1 MDLSELDA
9 ASLSRLIVDDKAKGI
24 FRVHRS
30 AFTEAAV
37 LEMERRRVFDR
48 CWLYVAHVS
57 EVPAPGSFVT
67 RTVGGRPVILARGK
81 DGALSA
87 LYNTCA
93 HRGAMVCRE
102 RKGEARAFTCGYHGW
117 SYDLKGKLIAQ
128 AGKESYTPAAC
139 ADGAFNLT
147 PVAKL
152 AEFRGFVFVHFD
164 AGAEPLED
172 YLAGACEYL
181 DLVASASA
189 SRMVVVAGTQE
200 YACRANW
207 KLLFENSAD
216 GYHAMATHATYFDYL
231 KARDT
236 GRVETFEPR
245 QLFGRVRNLG
255 NGHAVSESQGSY
267 TWGRPVARWIP
278 EWGEDGK
285 AYVEAK
291 KRELVARLGEEKGMK
306 VAESDR
312 NLLIFPNL
320 VVNDIMAVTIRT
332 FYPESAGYMKVSAW
346 ALAPEEEESV
356 FLDRRLRNFLEF
368 LGPAGFATPDDVEM
382 LELCQLGYQNQ
393 AGASW
398 NDISRGMATEDTQAA
413 KQDELQMR
421 TFWRC
426 WRTLMEKP

>member
-1 MDLSELDA
+1 MIATADIED
-9 ASLSRLIVDDKAKGI
+9 LIVDDKSKGI
-24 FRVHRS
+24 FRVHRA
-30 AFTEAAV
+30 AFTEHAV
-37 LEMERRRVFDR
+37 FEMERRRVFER

-57 EVPAPGSFVT
+57 EVPAPGSFVS
-67 RTVGGRPVILARGK
+67 RMVGGHPIILARGK
-81 DGALSA
+81 DGALAA

-93 HRGAMVCRE
+93 HRGAVVCRE
-102 RKGEARAFTCGYHGW
+102 KKGEARAFTCGYHGW
-117 SYDLKGKLIAQ
+117 TYDLKGKLIAQ

-139 ADGAFNLT
+139 ADGAFNLI
-147 PVAKL
+147 PVPKL

-164 AGAEPLED
+164 AGAGPLED

-189 SRMVVVAGTQE
+189 EAMVVVGGTHE
-200 YACRANW
+200 YSARANW

-216 GYHAMATHATYFDYL
+216 GYHALATHATYFDYL
-231 KARDT
+231 KARDA
-236 GRVETFEPR
+236 GRAETFVPQR
-245 QLFGRVRNLG
+245 LFGRVLDLG

-278 EWGEDGK
+278 EWGEDGR
-285 AYVEAK
+285 AYIDAK
-291 KRELVARLGEEKGMK
+291 KQELAARLGEEKAMR

-332 FYPESAGYMKVSAW
+332 FYPEAAGYMKVSAW
-346 ALAPEEEESV
+346 ALAPKEEEGV
-356 FLDRRLRNFLEF
+356 FLDRRLRNFIEF

-382 LELCQLGYQNQ
+382 LELCQLGYANQ
-393 AGASW
+393 AGAGW
-398 NDISRGMATEDTQAA
+398 NDLSRGMATETEHAA

-421 TFWRC
+421 TFWRH
-426 WRTLMEKP
+426 WLAMMRTTP